1 MPNTKQ
7 QPKGS
12 IAPQQKRSEE
22 TRKRILNAVE
32 KLVNSGTYNNATVQ
46 DIVQAAGCSTGAFYG
61 RFSDKNA
68 ALLAVI
74 DGRYAKLQARLS
86 PVFDPK
92 NIAENSLEDVLT
104 AFIEAVFDHTATG
117 IAFLKTTPVMS
128 MASSDDNPFL
138 ARFRDLNAHFS
149 VWMTALYNHHADAL
163 PKHRPESANMTL
175 ALVGGLCREVLLDRA
190 KVNARSAERK
200 FDADGFKAELLR
212 IVRGYLMF
220 E

>member
-1 MPNTKQ
+1 MTS
-7 QPKGS
+7 PKTHPAGS

-22 TRKRILNAVE
+22 MRKRILSAVE
-32 KLVNSGTYNNATVQ
+32 KLVKSGNYNTATVQ

-74 DGRYAKLQARLS
+74 DVRCALLQARLS

-92 NIAENSLEDVLT
+92 NIASKPLEDVLA
-104 AFIEAVFDHTATG
+104 AFIDAVFDHTSTG

-138 ARFRDLNAHFS
+138 ARFRDLNAQS
-149 VWMTALYNHHADAL
+149 AVWMTALYDYHSDDL
-163 PKHRPESANMTL
+163 PKHRPESAHMTL
-175 ALVGGLCREVLLDRA
+175 ALVGGLCRDVLLDRA
-190 KVNARSAERK
+190 KVNARSPQRN
-200 FDADGFKAELLR
+200 FDAETFKAELLR